1 MDTHNVL
8 IAIDDS
14 ESSKQAITQVAHK
27 IPDPSACHLILLHVV
42 RPVPPKLLEHGGA
55 EDPQEEE
62 RVEASLDAAQ
72 AAWRHQETQASHPVF
87 SNAVAILKRAN
98 IPEQAIETQIY
109 TPVPGQDIATAIV
122 DVARDNACGTV
133 VVGRSSYS
141 WLRELIGSHVADK
154 LGQQERAFKL
164 WVVEDDTPSS

>member
-1 MDTHNVL
+1 MDANSVL

-14 ESSKQAITQVAHK
+14 ESSKRAITQVARQIH
-27 IPDPSACHLILLHVV
+27 DPSACHIILLHVL

-55 EDPQEEE
+55 EDPQEEQ

-72 AAWRHQETQASHPVF
+72 AAWQQQEIQASQPIF
-87 SNAVAILKRAN
+87 ANAMAILKKAN
-98 IPEQAIETQIY
+98 IPEQAIETQTY

-122 DVARDNACGTV
+122 DVAHDKACGTI

-141 WLRELIGSHVADK
+141 WLRELMQSHVADK
-154 LGQQERAFKL
+154 LGQQDRALHL
-164 WVVEDDTPSS
+164 WVVEEDATPS